1 MSKFLETSM
10 KIAGDF
16 LQTAVFIDDKLDGEK
31 QDAVVLAEEI
41 KIPSGYNATETKK
54 EQQLPEGQPPE
65 ANPSGC
71 NVSDNSNMNV
81 TKESDDSVNEQNI
94 VRSFMEK
101 GIICSVIKYSQD
113 VSVDNY
119 IKFIKKA
126 DIAVLDWDLYGDD
139 GKTILDIINK
149 LTAKKDNS
157 LNELRLIVI
166 YTYQDLEAVKN
177 SILLLGLSFSEAN
190 PVNEFILH
198 NKYTTISL
206 FSKPHGINGVP
217 ERKID
222 PLNIADKCIEEFTAA
237 FAGVVPNVALAA
249 VSEIR
254 KNTHRLLGVL
264 NKDLDIGYL
273 SHRALL
279 PSPEDAEK
287 HLEDIIA
294 DEIRSII
301 SGNETGK
308 NSSYEKICDYSEI
321 SDKVYK
327 CIDDFA
333 ICFPLFIA
341 SGAENILCNAQK
353 EILKEQHKNCFTK
366 EWYGSED
373 ESKNSEKLFAVVSS
387 MQTDYSENIRKF
399 LKLGVIIERINTEPV
414 RYLCIQP
421 ECDSVRLDKNE
432 KTEFMF
438 LKLKLKKFGEN
449 FDLIFDDGSR
459 YEVNYGRKNRKTIL
473 FKTSGNEIVEP
484 QNDGEFIDVSNNKY
498 KYICSLKTSHAQKI
512 ANEFGAYIS
521 RVGLNESEY
530 LRRNRSKRQG

>member
-1 MSKFLETSM
+1 MCNNCDDIVLRNSFYSPEDYLNCLKYIQELIDTRNFTLVEKTCDLD
-10 KIAGDF
+10 KVKDEILKLNLDF
-16 LQTAVFIDDKLDGEK
+16 KEID
-31 QDAVVLAEEI
+31 
-41 KIPSGYNATETKK
+41 
-54 EQQLPEGQPPE
+54 
-65 ANPSGC
+65 
-71 NVSDNSNMNV
+71 
-81 TKESDDSVNEQNI
+81 
-94 VRSFMEK
+94 
-101 GIICSVIKYSQD
+101 
-113 VSVDNY
+113 
-119 IKFIKKA
+119 
-126 DIAVLDWDLYGDD
+126 
-139 GKTILDIINK
+139 
-149 LTAKKDNS
+149 
-157 LNELRLIVI
+157 
-166 YTYQDLEAVKN
+166 TY
-177 SILLLGLSFSEAN
+177 
-190 PVNEFILH
+190 ILH
-198 NKYTTISL
+198 NKYTTISM
-206 FSKPHGINGVP
+206 FSKPGKSVTGGRECSP
-217 ERKID
+217 SE
-222 PLNIADKCIEEFTAA
+222 LADKCIEEFTAA
-237 FAGVVPNVALAA
+237 FRGVVPNVVLAT

-279 PSPEDAEK
+279 PFPEDAEN

-294 DEIRSII
+294 DEIGSII

-333 ICFPLFIA
+333 ICFPLLIA
-341 SGAENILCNAQK
+341 AGAENILCDAQK

-387 MQTDYSENIRKF
+387 MQTDYSKNMRKF
-399 LKLGVIIERINTEPV
+399 LKLGLIIQRVDNNV

-421 ECDSVRLDKNE
+421 ECDSVRLHKNE

-438 LKLKLKKFGEN
+438 LKLKSKQFGEN

-459 YEVNYGRKNRKTIL
+459 YEVNYGRHNRKTIF
-473 FKTSGNEIVEP
+473 FKTSENEIVESKN
-484 QNDGEFIDVSNNKY
+484 NDEFIDESNNKY
-498 KYICSLKTSHAQKI
+498 KYICSLKKSHAQKI

-530 LRRNRSKRQG
+530 IRRNRSKGR